1 MSEHKKKKS
10 IDKSV
15 KAYQVRKLKC
25 HEQELMTSLQIQ
37 GCEIAL
43 HLNLEFNL
51 LLLHNNSEKHT
62 IRTSS
67 NFLILTI
74 IFYIYIYYLKIEK
87 IKISLHKKNTMKWR
101 EHEIRK
107 YKNMHNF

>member
-1 MSEHKKKKS
+1 
-10 IDKSV
+10 
-15 KAYQVRKLKC
+15 
-25 HEQELMTSLQIQ
+25 MTSLQIQ

-67 NFLILTI
+67 NFFDTYNYIL
-74 IFYIYIYYLKIEK
+74 YIYYLKIEK